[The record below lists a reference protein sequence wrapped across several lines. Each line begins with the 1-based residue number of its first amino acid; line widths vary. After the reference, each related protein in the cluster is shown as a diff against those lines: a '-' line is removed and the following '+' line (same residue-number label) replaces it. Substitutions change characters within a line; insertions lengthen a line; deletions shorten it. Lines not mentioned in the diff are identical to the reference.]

1 MPQRTVSAFSVT
13 SSARLLTS
21 CVTSGAVSQEEQQS
35 AYSSQ
40 SSVFSSQL
48 HETEQRIKMQ
58 KELEQLQLEVELLK
72 EDKKNVD
79 VTHAFYLASRLQ
91 ALQMLC
97 THLQEVLKDHK
108 LLAQRLT
115 RPLGRT
121 NLPVPAH
128 LQRFVV
134 EVVHMTMDFVETLDE
149 KTSTVR
155 RRAGAADNLDQLN
168 TSVCQLLALAS
179 EVETLA
185 SQLLRW
191 KDVRSSLLSDS
202 SSS

>member
-1 MPQRTVSAFSVT
+1 MTQPTLTASAK
-13 SSARLLTS
+13 LLSS
-21 CVTSGAVSQEEQQS
+21 CVSSGAVSQEELQA

-40 SSVFSSQL
+40 STVFSSQL
-48 HETEQRIKMQ
+48 RETERRIKMQ
-58 KELEQLQLEVELLK
+58 KELEQLQLEAELLK
-72 EDKKNVD
+72 EDKKNAD
-79 VTHAFYLASRLQ
+79 VTHTFYLAARLQ

-97 THLQEVLKDHK
+97 THLHKVLKDHK

-128 LQRFVV
+128 LHRFVV
-134 EVVHMTMDFVETLDE
+134 EVVHMAMDFVATLDE
-149 KTSTVR
+149 KRSAVR
-155 RRAGAADNLDQLN
+155 RGAGTADDLDQLN
-168 TSVCQLLALAS
+168 TSACQLLALAT

-185 SQLLRW
+185 SQLLQW